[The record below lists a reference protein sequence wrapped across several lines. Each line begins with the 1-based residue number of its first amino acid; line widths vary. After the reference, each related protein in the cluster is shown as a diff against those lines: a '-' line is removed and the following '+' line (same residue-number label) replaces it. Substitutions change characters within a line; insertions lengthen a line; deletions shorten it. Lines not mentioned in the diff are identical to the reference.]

1 MKPTAR
7 LYLTFGVLTLALFA
21 ISSSSVLT
29 KMCDAP
35 AETIAL
41 YRVAIASGLY
51 YAMARAGGSSFR
63 SAYTPARLKLA
74 AASGLFLAVHF
85 AAWITSLH
93 YTSVASSVVL
103 VVTSPVW
110 VALGGLI
117 FLGEKPRPLQ
127 LVGMAVTLAGS
138 AVVSGADVTLDP
150 RSLFGNLLALV
161 GAMAAAGYW
170 LIGRRLR
177 AEMDTFPYVSVVYAA
192 CAVFTLTLIL
202 ALRRPVWG
210 FSQKTYLLLIAIAL
224 FPQVVGHT
232 SLNWALKYFSAAA
245 VAVITLGEPIG
256 ATILAWLIL
265 GQTVTPVQAAGGA
278 IILVGV
284 ALALRAELFAAQ
296 GVAAA
301 GRRPEA
307 KAAKRF

>member
-1 MKPTAR
+1 MKPTSR
-7 LYLTFGVLTLALFA
+7 LLLTFGVLTLGLFA

-29 KMCDAP
+29 KMCAAP
-35 AETIAL
+35 ALTIAL
-41 YRVAIASGLY
+41 YRVGIASGFY
-51 YAMARAGGSSFR
+51 YAMARTTGGSFR

-74 AASGLFLAVHF
+74 VASGFFLALHF
-85 AAWITSLH
+85 ATWITSLS

-117 FLGEKPRPLQ
+117 FLGEKPRPL
-127 LVGMAVTLAGS
+127 LLIGIAVTLAGS
-138 AVVSGADVTLDP
+138 VVVSGADVTLDP
-150 RSLFGNLLALV
+150 RSLFGNLLAV
-161 GAMAAAGYW
+161 AGAVAAAGYW
-170 LIGRRLR
+170 LIGRKLR
-177 AEMDTFPYVSVVYAA
+177 AEMDTFPYVAVVYAA
-192 CAVFTLTLIL
+192 CAVFTLALIVIF
-202 ALRRPVWG
+202 RTPMWG
-210 FSQKTYLLLIAIAL
+210 FTQHTYLLLIAIAL

-256 ATILAWLIL
+256 ASILAWLIL
-265 GQTVTPVQAAGGA
+265 GQTVTLLQMVGGA

-284 ALALRAELFAAQ
+284 ALSLRAEVLAAH

-301 GRRPEA
+301 DR
-307 KAAKRF
+307 